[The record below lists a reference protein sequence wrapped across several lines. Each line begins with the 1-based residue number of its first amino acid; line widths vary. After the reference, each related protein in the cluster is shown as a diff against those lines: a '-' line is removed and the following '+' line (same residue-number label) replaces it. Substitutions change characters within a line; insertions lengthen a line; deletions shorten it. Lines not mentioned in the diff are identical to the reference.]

1 MSLSRK
7 KNEELK
13 TVVVYTVILN
23 ELDSA
28 RSVDLHFMHS

>member
-7 KNEELK
+7 NNEELK
-13 TVVVYTVILN
+13 TVVVYTVILD

-28 RSVDLHFMHS
+28 RSVDLHFIYS